1 MIKMSEITLYELMAQ
16 DMKISMEPNISFGF
30 DLQLS
35 DEADRITLM
44 DEKGVHPY
52 AAECF
57 AEFCVKYL
65 VAFEQAKR
73 LKA

>member
-1 MIKMSEITLYELMAQ
+1 MIGINEITLYELMAQ
-16 DMKISMEPNISFGF
+16 DMKITMEPNISFGF
-30 DLQLS
+30 DLQLA
-35 DEADRITLM
+35 DDADRVTLM
-44 DEKGVHPY
+44 NEKGVHPY